1 VDEAAYLTIVGTLDP
16 DAAAEQRVPA
26 IVDNDMLPDMGRMD
40 G

>member
-16 DAAAEQRVPA
+16 DATAEERVPA
-26 IVDNDMLPDMGRMD
+26 IMDNGILPDMGRID